1 MANLLRQIL
10 RAAVL
15 DTWGSRLSNEGQSR
29 AGCRA
34 QGAPSKPCQAVR
46 AVLSEAARVA
56 CCSAAPPQAAA
67 RRPWPLARPFCG

>member
-1 MANLLRQIL
+1 MAILLRQIL

-15 DTWGSRLSNEGQSR
+15 DTWGSRLSNQAEQSWLQS
-29 AGCRA
+29 A
-34 QGAPSKPCQAVR
+34 GAPSKPCRAVR